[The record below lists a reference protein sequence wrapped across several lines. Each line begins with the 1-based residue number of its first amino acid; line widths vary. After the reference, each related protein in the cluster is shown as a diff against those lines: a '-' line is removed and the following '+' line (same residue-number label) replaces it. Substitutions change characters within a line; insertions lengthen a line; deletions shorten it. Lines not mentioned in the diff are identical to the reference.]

1 MKGRIIISLIIM
13 FGFSSFT
20 CSQTIDETIEWFT
33 MGEGLTGT
41 ARGVAVIGNDVYVGG
56 QFALAGGTLVN
67 NIAKWNGS
75 SWSALGSGVDGWIQA
90 VAVIGNDVYVAGFF
104 SLAGGDSANN
114 IAKWDGSTWSPL
126 GDGVNELVLCLAVD
140 GTDLYAGGFFT
151 EAGGVSA
158 NRIAKWDGF
167 SWSPLGSGINNEV
180 NAITISGNDLY
191 AGGIFNLAGGT
202 SVSGLARWDGS
213 NWFDVGGGVNGIA
226 RAIAV
231 VGNDVYV
238 GGVFSMVGGS
248 VSARIAKWDGSQW
261 HTLGDGV
268 NGSVFSLKQSENDLY
283 VGGMFTSAGGQTANR
298 IAKFNM
304 VTSTW
309 SPIGNGATGS
319 VDAMAI
325 QGSTHSMI
333 VGGAFNQVGNVL
345 QANSVARFTDSENPL
360 PVELV
365 SFSASQV
372 GNNVKINWSTA
383 TEINNKGFEILR
395 STQNDNSNWTNIGF
409 AQGYGATTEPKYYSF
424 TDDNPGIGKIS
435 YRLKQ
440 IDHNGS
446 FSCSHIV
453 EIDFT
458 GVTEFRLEQN
468 YPNPFNPTTNIEYT
482 IPQYVTMSE
491 AKSQV
496 SVQLKVYDVLGNE
509 VATLVN
515 ELQAAG
521 SYNIEFGALRL
532 SSGIYYYQLS
542 AGSLTQTKKLVLLK

>member
-1 MKGRIIISLIIM
+1 MKSKMKLKLLAIFILSTLSMSR
-13 FGFSSFT
+13 T
-20 CSQTIDETIEWFT
+20 PAQTIEWFT
-33 MGEGLTGT
+33 LGDGLTGT

-56 QFALAGGTLVN
+56 QFALAGGILAN
-67 NIAKWNGS
+67 NIAKWDGN
-75 SWSALGSGVDGWIQA
+75 SWSALSSGVDGWIQA

-114 IAKWDGSTWSPL
+114 IAKWDGSNWSAL
-126 GDGVNELVLCLAVD
+126 DEGVNELVLCLAVD
-140 GTDLYAGGFFT
+140 GTNLYAGGFFT

-158 NRIAKWDGF
+158 NRVAKWDGV

-180 NAITISGNDLY
+180 NAIAISGNNLY

-248 VSARIAKWDGSQW
+248 VSARIARWDGSQW

-268 NGSVFSLKQSENDLY
+268 DGSVFSLKQSENDLY
-283 VGGMFTSAGGQTANR
+283 VGGMFTTAGGQTANKL
-298 IAKFNM
+298 AKFNM

-333 VGGAFNQVGNVL
+333 VGGTFNQVGNGL

-365 SFSASQV
+365 SFNAVQS
-372 GNNVKINWSTA
+372 GNNITLNWSTA
-383 TEINNKGFEILR
+383 TETNNKGFEILR
-395 STQNDNSNWTNIGF
+395 STRNDINNWINIGF
-409 AQGYGATTEPKYYSF
+409 VTGFGTTTELKHYTFKDENVSQGFY
-424 TDDNPGIGKIS
+424 T

-440 IDHNGS
+440 INYNGS
-446 FSCSHIV
+446 FSYSSTI
-453 EIDFT
+453 EIDFAGT
-458 GVTEFRLEQN
+458 TAFTLEQN
-468 YPNPFNPTTNIEYT
+468 YPNPFNPATTINYSIPVDGNVTLT
-482 IPQYVTMSE
+482 I
-491 AKSQV
+491 
-496 SVQLKVYDVLGNE
+496 YDVSGSKIE
-509 VATLVN
+509 RLVN
-515 ELQAAG
+515 TYMQAG
-521 SYNIEFGALRL
+521 SYKIAFDGSHL
-532 SSGIYYYQLS
+532 SSGIYYYTLR
-542 AGSLTQTKKLVLLK
+542 AGSLSQTKLIK